1 MHVYTY
7 LYLYIYIYY
16 RGGGVERAGE
26 LSFRSAD
33 NGHHV
38 DPRHAPLHPPALPPP
53 RLGRGGSLVS
63 GQPHVY
69 SSYDCGWGL
78 TRAFML

>member
-26 LSFRSAD
+26 LPFRSAD
-33 NGHHV
+33 NGDHV
-38 DPRHAPLHPPALPPP
+38 DHRHSTLHPPALPPP
-53 RLGRGGSLVS
+53 RLRRGGSLVS
-63 GQPHVY
+63 DQEHRITHRHEFG
-69 SSYDCGWGL
+69 
-78 TRAFML
+78 A